1 MQWCWWNYLWGRI
14 EVQTWRT
21 DSGQRVRR
29 GGRDALRDLHWHI
42 FFFFFKGWYKYTASF
57 KSTSKFSKSQVCS
70 QITVSKWISWAW
82 IQAMTKGEIL
92 SMIFMVSSSEV
103 FFQCPCSDPIINISP
118 RISCKYE
125 QEHTSRKDAIQKEDT
140 WQLLLN
146 HLENVVSTPHS
157 ESAEMA
163 RGWTPLI
170 GQYRQGGGRRDS
182 DFHQKSLSWER
193 WFKPHT
199 NESQSVF
206 SFISAWW
213 VFISLGC
220 LRLWDPVMLS
230 TCLFPSYPQWTLPL
244 GHARKRSLRLH
255 IRQGF
260 PHSLG
265 G

>member
-1 MQWCWWNYLWGRI
+1 MNKSTLHPRMQF
-14 EVQTWRT
+14 
-21 DSGQRVRR
+21 RR
-29 GGRDALRDLHWHI
+29 KTPDRSP
-42 FFFFFKGWYKYTASF
+42 FKGT
-57 KSTSKFSKSQVCS
+57 
-70 QITVSKWISWAW
+70 
-82 IQAMTKGEIL
+82 
-92 SMIFMVSSSEV
+92 
-103 FFQCPCSDPIINISP
+103 
-118 RISCKYE
+118 R
-125 QEHTSRKDAIQKEDT
+125 
-140 WQLLLN
+140 LLRHLMLN

-230 TCLFPSYPQWTLPL
+230 TCLFPSYPQGTLPL
-244 GHARKRSLRLH
+244 GYTRKRSLRLH
-255 IRQGF
+255 ICQGF
-260 PHSLG
+260 LPHLIPIA
-265 G
+265 